1 MVEPILNTAFPN
13 TIDTNKKVDKFLP
26 KGVEAPTPSGKS
38 FATLVNQIT
47 TEGINAGNNTEIQG
61 TKSLNKSTDIVDVV
75 TAVTNA
81 EVTLETAVAV
91 RDRIIS
97 AYQTIMR
104 MPI

>member
-13 TIDTNKKVDKFLP
+13 KIDTTKKVEQFLP
-26 KGVEAPTPSGKS
+26 KGVEAPTANGKS
-38 FATLVNQIT
+38 FAALVSQVTND
-47 TEGINAGNNTEIQG
+47 GINAGNNTEIQG

-81 EVTLETAVAV
+81 EVTLETAVAI

-104 MPI
+104 MPV

>member
-1 MVEPILNTAFPN
+1 MVDPILNTNFPTKIN
-13 TIDTNKKVDKFLP
+13 STNANEPFAH
-26 KGVEAPTPSGKS
+26 KGVGVPKSDGKTFS
-38 FATLVNQIT
+38 NLVKDIT
-47 TEGINAGNNTEIQG
+47 NAGIEAGNNTEIQG

-81 EVTLETAVAV
+81 EVTLETAVAI